1 VTAHVQANVRSTV
14 VTAVKF
20 TITDK
25 PHAIDRLLRPLLE
38 QFLSHIQDPD
48 LVCDC
53 AEGRAANIC
62 WVA

>member
-1 VTAHVQANVRSTV
+1 VHVQANVRSTV

-48 LVCDC
+48 LVCG
-53 AEGRAANIC
+53 GR
-62 WVA
+62 VAKK